1 MWAAEDELG
10 EKKGREG
17 GGDDGR
23 RKNGIIAARRAQ
35 VARNYDFAAAPTHDF
50 RRTIFLNFL
59 PSARRRRRASAGAL
73 SRRDVTSPGIIT
85 PRRCCCPRA
94 AARPV
99 R

>member
-10 EKKGREG
+10 EKKGRE

-59 PSARRRRRASAGAL
+59 PSARRRRRASAGHYHGVTSRHRAL
-73 SRRDVTSPGIIT
+73 LRRDVVVA
-85 PRRCCCPRA
+85 RA
-94 AARPV
+94 PPPAR
-99 R
+99 